1 MTNYAQTEVD
11 VADITL
17 KVQGLGTEELMYG
30 FAEGDKII
38 FSMNETDGKELK
50 EVTIEEYP
58 NNIKYQNR
66 ATAKIEN
73 KILNVSRKGVYKFS
87 FYNSNVKGR
96 VINVVIK
103 RIPVNNETANFNTKV
118 VWREILDTTYKAE

>member
-66 ATAKIEN
+66 AT
-73 KILNVSRKGVYKFS
+73 VSSPK
-87 FYNSNVKGR
+87 NS
-96 VINVVIK
+96 
-103 RIPVNNETANFNTKV
+103 TF
-118 VWREILDTTYKAE
+118 